1 MKANELRIGNYA
13 IFGNNANSTTE
24 EIVAINNTDWFGE
37 GKKYW
42 LETKNLEGEL
52 LNDFQPIPLTEEW
65 LLKLG
70 FERTYN
76 SQFRLKYDLPC
87 DFIGFD
93 ISKTEEKS
101 MEGFRYFGH
110 YIKIKYVHQLQN
122 LYFALTG
129 QELTINN
136 QFINK

>member
-1 MKANELRIGNYA
+1 MKSNEFRLGNLVN
-13 IFGNNANSTTE
+13 FLE
-24 EIVAINNTDWFGE
+24 RVIVVSQPDIENMVRMEFAE
-37 GKKYW
+37 GVIS
-42 LETKNLEGEL
+42 EL
-52 LNDFQPIPLTEEW
+52 YQPILLTEEW

-76 SQFRLKYDLPC
+76 SQFRLKYNLPC

-129 QELTINN
+129 QELTFKN

>member
-1 MKANELRIGNYA
+1 MKSNEFRLGNLVN
-13 IFGNNANSTTE
+13 FVE
-24 EIVAINNTDWFGE
+24 RVIVVSQPDIENMVRMEFAE
-37 GKKYW
+37 GVIS
-42 LETKNLEGEL
+42 EL
-52 LNDFQPIPLTEEW
+52 YQPILLTEEW
-65 LLKLG
+65 LLRFG

-129 QELTINN
+129 QELIINN
-136 QFINK
+136 

>member
-1 MKANELRIGNYA
+1 MKSNEFRLGNLVN
-13 IFGNNANSTTE
+13 FLE
-24 EIVAINNTDWFGE
+24 RVIVVSQPDIENMVRMEFAE
-37 GKKYW
+37 GVISELYQPI
-42 LETKNLEGEL
+42 L
-52 LNDFQPIPLTEEW
+52 LNEEW
-65 LLKLG
+65 LLRFG

-129 QELTINN
+129 QELIINN
-136 QFINK
+136 